1 MPKPKKPAAPEN
13 PRSSKAASKPS
24 LKIEFDPD
32 LIEQIRLLDKQ
43 QRKAI
48 GELIEK
54 VRLGFGQPHLH
65 GGTGLRALHSDV
77 YECRLNL
84 RQRLVFSLEPGSLY
98 FHFIGSHE
106 EVRRFLRN
114 L

>member
-13 PRSSKAASKPS
+13 PKSSKATSKPS
-24 LKIEFDPD
+24 LKIEIDPG
-32 LIEQIRLLDKQ
+32 LLQ
-43 QRKAI
+43 QLRELEKGERRSI

-54 VRLGFGQPHLH
+54 VRGGFGHPHLH
-65 GGTGLRALHSDV
+65 GGTGLRALGSGV

-84 RQRLVFSLEPGSLY
+84 RQRLIFTLEPGALY
-98 FHFIGSHE
+98 FHFIGNHN
-106 EVRRFLRN
+106 EVSRFLRS

>member
-1 MPKPKKPAAPEN
+1 MPKPKKHAVPVN
-13 PRSSKAASKPS
+13 PKSSKATSKPS

-32 LIEQIRLLDKQ
+32 LLQQLRNLDKD
-43 QRKAI
+43 QRRTI

-54 VRLGFGQPHLH
+54 VRVGFGQPHLH
-65 GGTGLRALHSDV
+65 GGTGLRALRSDV

-84 RQRLVFSLEPGSLY
+84 RQRLVFTLEHASLY

-106 EVRRFLRN
+106 DVNRFLKT